1 MRLAPCTLLLA
12 SLALAGCDDDDDF
25 ILPVIEG
32 QTFALRSA
40 NGRSLPAII
49 TDDTGRARLRVEV
62 LGGTLTLGRNGT
74 FTDEIVLR
82 ERRGDAVVTR
92 TRLCRGTFVSGE
104 NTASFSEAVTGGTCG
119 ETFTGVLRIETLT
132 TTIQGIVLVWS
143 PPVIGRGF

>member
-1 MRLAPCTLLLA
+1 MRLAAVTLLLA
-12 SLALAGCDDDDDF
+12 TLALTACDDDEDF

-32 QTFALRSA
+32 QTFFLRTA
-40 NGRSLPAII
+40 NGRSLPAVI

-62 LGGTLTLGRNGT
+62 VAGTLTLGRNGT
-74 FTDEIVLR
+74 FTDEIVFR

-92 TRLCRGTFVSGE
+92 TRLCQGTFITGG
-104 NTASFSEAVTGGTCG
+104 NTASFSEAASGGTCG

-143 PPVIGRGF
+143 PRVISRRF